1 MALKEA
7 LETRN
12 KFLEESEN
20 VIWIASFRTYQNVL
34 RLFILRQDFA
44 QQKISNNR
52 ENKWKK

>member
-44 QQKISNNR
+44 QQKISNNG
-52 ENKWKK
+52 ENKRKK